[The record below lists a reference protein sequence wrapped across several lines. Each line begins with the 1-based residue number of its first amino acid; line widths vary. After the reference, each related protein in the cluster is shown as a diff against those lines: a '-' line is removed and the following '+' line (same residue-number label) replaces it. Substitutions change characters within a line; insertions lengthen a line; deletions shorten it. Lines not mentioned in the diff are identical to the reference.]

1 MSSFWFIP
9 IAGFSC
15 SMNIPFLITQR
26 GCWCV
31 CVTGARRGW
40 AGVSWLATLLNLCQ
54 KGKTGCPLAEE
65 ADRAYLKAKPLTG
78 FPKVIQHDI
87 DDRHLVDA
95 RSINFHHRLR
105 ISLLLLKEKNIKC
118 VINCLSR
125 IIHLLVLII

>member
-1 MSSFWFIP
+1 MRV
-9 IAGFSC
+9 
-15 SMNIPFLITQR
+15 L
-26 GCWCV
+26 V
-31 CVTGARRGW
+31 CVFLAQGGGGQ
-40 AGVSWLATLLNLCQ
+40 GVSWLATLLDLCQ

-105 ISLLLLKEKNIKC
+105 ISLLLLKEKEMKY

-125 IIHLLVLII
+125 IIQQVAKVQDK

>member
-1 MSSFWFIP
+1 
-9 IAGFSC
+9 
-15 SMNIPFLITQR
+15 MNIPFLITQC

-31 CVTGARRGW
+31 CFWRKEGEGRG
-40 AGVSWLATLLNLCQ
+40 SRLATLLDLCQ

-105 ISLLLLKEKNIKC
+105 ISLLLLKEKEMKC

-125 IIHLLVLII
+125 IIQLLVLII